1 MTQIETRSATTGRP
15 ARLLHDVP
23 LRVLLVGGFLLS
35 GLIPLMILSLAS
47 YRTAH
52 EELKRQAFRQLEAV
66 RDIKRQQ
73 VLSYFQ
79 ERFADLRVFSATP
92 SLQQAWR
99 ELSTVKDD
107 RQMAAGRDLRERHE
121 PYLRMLFSQYGYS
134 GLYLVDGA
142 NGAVLLACERGRKSA
157 DTAGSPLSPSTW
169 QEAPRLGR
177 ATLTDISLYGVGGR
191 EVAQY
196 LAAPFGDISSGRGV
210 IVARLSLE
218 TIDRLMKERSGMG
231 LTGETYLVGAD
242 RRMRSDSHLDPDKH
256 SVLASLAGTVARNG
270 ADTESVTRSLRGETG
285 TAVIRDYR
293 GIPVLSA
300 FAPLDVEGLAWVIVA
315 EIDVAEIDQQIRHA
329 LNTEVLSIT
338 AGAALLLLFLA
349 LVITHFISRDIGRV
363 GGQLES
369 LIDGVLHDRV
379 DGQID
384 ARQIG
389 VDFRAVAAQTNHLVA
404 AFRDHVDRIR
414 KLEEHQRFTQ
424 KIEAIGTLASGIA
437 HDFNNILTYMLAYA
451 RLAMSALPADAPAM
465 ENLREIIAGIHRAG
479 ELIRRIMP
487 FPHPTLS
494 GPQRVDARDICRE
507 TNAILKA
514 TLPKKIMLESDLGNH
529 PLLVGCAP
537 GPFQQMLMNLCTN
550 AYHAMQDGGGV
561 LTIALARL
569 EPGIAAAAAPA
580 CVRLIVRDTGCG
592 MNAEVRSRLF
602 EPLFT
607 TKPAGIGSGLGL
619 VMVQETVQA
628 CHGSI
633 SVISE
638 PGRGS
643 EFVIDLPLLTTS
655 EAAATVSETA
665 LSTVRKPMRILFV
678 DDEERIRLSEKQVLE
693 ELGFQTDTAANAEEA
708 LRLYVDAAGRYQLV
722 ITDLNMPGISGVE
735 LAERLH
741 QREPD
746 LPVFLITGYNE
757 LLQGIDPVHA
767 GISAVLAK
775 PFDMAELYE
784 ALQSIAAL

>member
-1 MTQIETRSATTGRP
+1 MPQIETRPGTTVRQ
-15 ARLLHDVP
+15 AQLLHDVP
-23 LRVLLVGGFLLS
+23 LRVLLVAGFLVS

-92 SLQQAWR
+92 SLQQAYR
-99 ELSTVKDD
+99 ELSAVRGDRHTV
-107 RQMAAGRDLRERHE
+107 AGRNLRERHE
-121 PYLRMLFSQYGYS
+121 PYLRMLLSQYGYS
-134 GLYLVDGA
+134 GLYLVEGA
-142 NGAVLLACERGRKSA
+142 NGAVLLACERARTSA
-157 DTAGSPLSPSTW
+157 DTVGSPLPPSTW
-169 QEAPRLGR
+169 QESQRLGR

-191 EVAQY
+191 GVSQY
-196 LAAPFGDISSGRGV
+196 LAAPLGGISSASGV

-218 TIDRLMKERSGMG
+218 PIDRLMKERSGMG

-242 RRMRSDSHLDPDKH
+242 RRMRSDSHLDPDNH

-270 ADTESVTRSLRGETG
+270 ADTESVARSLNGETG
-285 TAVIRDYR
+285 MAVIRDYR
-293 GIPVLSA
+293 GIRVLSA
-300 FAPLDVEGLAWVIVA
+300 FAPLAVEGLAWAIMA

-329 LNTEVLSIT
+329 LNPEVIFIT
-338 AGAALLLLFLA
+338 AGAALLLLILA
-349 LVITHFISRDIGRV
+349 LVITHFIGRDIGRV
-363 GGQLES
+363 GDQLKA
-369 LIDGVLHDRV
+369 LIDGVLHDRM

-389 VDFRAVAAQTNHLVA
+389 VDFRAVAAQANHLIA
-404 AFRDHVDRIR
+404 AFRDHVERIH

-424 KIEAIGTLASGIA
+424 KIEAIGTLAGGIA

-451 RLAMSALPADAPAM
+451 RLAMTDLPADAPAR
-465 ENLREIIAGIHRAG
+465 ENLREIVAGIHRAG
-479 ELIRRIMP
+479 ELIRRIIP
-487 FPHPTLS
+487 FPHPTLP
-494 GPQRVDARDICRE
+494 GPQRADARAICRE
-507 TNAILKA
+507 TIAILKA
-514 TLPKKIMLESDLGNH
+514 TLPKKIVLESELGNQSL
-529 PLLVGCAP
+529 PVGCAP

-561 LTIALARL
+561 LTIALTRL
-569 EPGIAAAAAPA
+569 EPDVTTADELA
-580 CVRLIVRDTGCG
+580 CVRLTVRDTGCG
-592 MNAEVRSRLF
+592 MNAEIRSRLF

-638 PGRGS
+638 PGCGS
-643 EFVIDLPLLTTS
+643 EFIVDLPLLTTS
-655 EAAATVSETA
+655 DAAATVSETVPPA
-665 LSTVRKPMRILFV
+665 VPKPMRILFV
-678 DDEERIRLSEKQVLE
+678 DDEEHIRLSEKQVLE

-708 LRLYVDAAGRYQLV
+708 LHLHAVAPGYYQLV

-735 LAERLH
+735 LTERLH
-741 QREPD
+741 QREPN
-746 LPVFLITGYNE
+746 LPVFLTTGFLE
-757 LLQGIDPVHA
+757 LLQGIDPVSA
-767 GISAVLAK
+767 GIRTVLAK

-784 ALQSIAAL
+784 ALQSIAAV